1 VTRKRQAGASA
12 QRLWAPW
19 RLAYIAGARSKK
31 KKSGCLFCEKGKSKA
46 NTRSLVILHGRH
58 GYCMLNLFPYNNGHT
73 LVTPYRHVA
82 NLEDLTQEEWLDLWR
97 LSKEAIRR
105 LRKVLSPQGFNV
117 GINLGRAAGAGIP
130 RHLHLHV
137 VPRWVGDTN
146 FMPLLT
152 DTRVISQSLDSAHRL
167 LTRA

>member
-1 VTRKRQAGASA
+1 VIRK
-12 QRLWAPW
+12 RLWAPW
-19 RLAYIAGARSKK
+19 RLAYIAGARKGKKSKK
-31 KKSGCLFCEKGKSKA
+31 LKCLFCEKGKSKPGA
-46 NTRSLVILHGRH
+46 RNLVVVRGRH
-58 GYCMLNLFPYNNGHT
+58 GFCMLNLFPYNNGHM
-73 LVTPYRHVA
+73 LVAPYRHVA

-97 LSKEAIRR
+97 LTGEAIRR
-105 LRKVLSPQGFNV
+105 LRKVLSPDGFNT

-137 VPRWVGDTN
+137 VPRWMGDTN

-152 DTRVISQSLDSAHRL
+152 DTRVISQSLASAHKL